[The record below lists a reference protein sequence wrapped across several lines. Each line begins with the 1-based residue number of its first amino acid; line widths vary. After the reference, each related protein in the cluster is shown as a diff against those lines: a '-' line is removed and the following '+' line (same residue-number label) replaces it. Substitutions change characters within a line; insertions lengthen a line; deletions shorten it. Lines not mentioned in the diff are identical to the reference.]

1 MSDNNSRCSSEP
13 AASNRYFNIQHE
25 GLKFSTRAVLV
36 GQEPDPSTGAISV
49 PIYQT
54 STFLL
59 DELGSNKGYQYART
73 HNPTRTALE
82 KCLASL
88 ENGAHALAF
97 GSGLAAASAVLNL
110 LSQGDHVIVGEDVYG
125 GVYRLFEKVLTRYGL
140 TFTYVDSADIDQ
152 VGAAIQGNT
161 KLLWLESPTNPILK
175 LADIRALARLAR
187 NYGII
192 SVVDNTFASP
202 YFQRPLDLGAD
213 VIVHST
219 TKYLSGHSDV
229 IGGAVVTSSDE
240 LFENLKFHQ
249 NAVGAVPGPFD
260 CYLALRG
267 LKTLSLRM
275 REHERSATAVATFL
289 EEHPAV
295 ERVYYPGLTS
305 HPQHD
310 LAKSQM
316 GGYGGVVACTLKGG
330 EEAARRLLN
339 GTTIFGLAESL
350 GGTRSLICH
359 PATMT
364 HAPVPA
370 EIRKERGITDGLIRL
385 SIGLEDAEDLI
396 RDLYHSLER
405 RPFAVVSDAT
415 AKHGS
420 VSSASL
426 YDANDTEHDAT
437 TASNKAV
444 YTEQRIDKEV
454 CEARFTVSV

>member
-1 MSDNNSRCSSEP
+1 MSEDYSCSNHSG
-13 AASNRYFNIQHE
+13 RYTSINHDT
-25 GLKFSTRAVLV
+25 LRFSTRAVLV

-59 DELGSNKGYQYART
+59 DELGSNKGYQYGRS

-88 ENGAHALAF
+88 ENGAHALTF

-140 TFTYVDSADIDQ
+140 SFTYVDSADIDA
-152 VGAAIQGNT
+152 VGAAIQSNT

-175 LADIRALARLAR
+175 LADLRALTRLAR
-187 NYGII
+187 NYGIT

-213 VIVHST
+213 VVVHST

-229 IGGAVVTSSDE
+229 IGGAVVTSSSE
-240 LFENLKFHQ
+240 LFETLKFHQ

-260 CYLALRG
+260 CYLTLRG

-275 REHERSATAVATFL
+275 REHERSASTVAEFL
-289 EEHPAV
+289 EQHPAI

-305 HPQHD
+305 HPQHE
-310 LAKSQM
+310 LAKRQM
-316 GGYGGVVACTLKGG
+316 NGFGGVVACTLKGG
-330 EEAARRLLN
+330 ETAARRLLN
-339 GTTIFGLAESL
+339 STTIFGLAESL

-370 EIRKERGITDGLIRL
+370 DIRQARGITDGLIRL

-396 RDLYHSLER
+396 GDLNRSLER
-405 RPFAVVSDAT
+405 SLFLATSRGTAGSGEQIGRTAFVQEPEFGEQTAEVLAV
-415 AKHGS
+415 
-420 VSSASL
+420 
-426 YDANDTEHDAT
+426 
-437 TASNKAV
+437 
-444 YTEQRIDKEV
+444 
-454 CEARFTVSV
+454 